1 MWIKQLCVGVFFREK
16 FGCSG
21 QLDLGL
27 VGVVGRGL
35 LVMTRIGDD
44 TWNLPLVFPSHCFIR
59 FFLLGIIDK
68 PNLFVRSTVYSSTTR
83 RSCSGSRFRI

>member
-1 MWIKQLCVGVFFREK
+1 MDRTAVCRRFFGEK
-16 FGCSG
+16 FDCSG

-44 TWNLPLVFPSHCFIR
+44 TSNLWFFP
-59 FFLLGIIDK
+59 
-68 PNLFVRSTVYSSTTR
+68 PTVH
-83 RSCSGSRFRI
+83 